1 MRPVCLLGIVLF
13 VAIACVYH
21 FAWEVK
27 RFSEAVNTAQSAPA
41 GVEAIEN

>member
-13 VAIACVYH
+13 AAIACVYH
-21 FAWEVK
+21 FAWEVE
-27 RFSEAVNTAQSAPA
+27 RFSDAVNNNKRAPT